1 MNTQLV
7 ERKENLEREIR
18 RIVNIIIQEYS
29 PEKIILFGS
38 LANGNIR
45 EWSDIDLVIIKKTR
59 ERFIK
64 RLHEIR
70 LMTDPGEGVDFI
82 VYTPQEVKDM
92 QKENR
97 RFLVK
102 EILEKGKVLYER
114 K

>member
-7 ERKENLEREIR
+7 KREKNLKKELK
-18 RIVNIIIQEYS
+18 RIVDIIIRGYS

-38 LANGNIR
+38 LAKGDIH

-70 LMTDPGEGVDFI
+70 LMTDPEEGVDFV

-92 QKENR
+92 QRENR
-97 RFLVK
+97 RFLIK
-102 EILEKGKVLYER
+102 EIIEKGDVLYER